1 MFEKLKTLFYFCSA
15 NRGRACGKA
24 FFQRRIEQL
33 ENRSAIAG
41 AGIRVLCCPDFG
53 YATTAAR
60 PAMALSFYRYMTL

>member
-1 MFEKLKTLFYFCSA
+1 MFAKIKTLFYFCSA
-15 NRGRACGKA
+15 NRGKACGKA
-24 FFQRRIEQL
+24 FFQHRIEQL

-60 PAMALSFYRYMTL
+60 PAMALLFYSYMTL